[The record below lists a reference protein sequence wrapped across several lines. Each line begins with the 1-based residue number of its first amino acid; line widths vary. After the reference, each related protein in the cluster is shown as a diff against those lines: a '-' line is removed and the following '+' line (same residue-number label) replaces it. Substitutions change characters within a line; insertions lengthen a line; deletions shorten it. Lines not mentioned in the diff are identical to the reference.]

1 MYAWHFYTNIQTI
14 LDLKT
19 VHVVPGH
26 NVCVRVDEGLD
37 HVVVAGNAGKM
48 QCYNLQLQY
57 SNYRTV

>member
-1 MYAWHFYTNIQTI
+1 MSFVYLYVHAYWF
-14 LDLKT
+14 LKT